1 MSYKVIDNFL
11 DKEVF
16 ENIRKIFDNEF
27 EDIIKLN
34 PTSNQELYQK
44 ARKIGIYW
52 IHSYTEFNFDSLG
65 SISRENLDNIGNSK
79 DKF

>member
-1 MSYKVIDNFL
+1 MNTL
-11 DKEVF
+11 D
-16 ENIRKIFDNEF
+16 
-27 EDIIKLN
+27 L
-34 PTSNQELYQK
+34 SNRISKGLELYQK